1 MKELDDITAPS
12 AVTTGPP
19 PRQHLTQP
27 QQPPQGQAQGLSNTT
42 TTNVSAQTQTNNIN
56 IGSSETQATTS
67 SPLTS
72 TVQNT

>member
-12 AVTTGPP
+12 AVTAGPP

-27 QQPPQGQAQGLSNTT
+27 QQHPQGQAQRLSNTT
-42 TTNVSAQTQTNNIN
+42 TTNISAQTQTKH
-56 IGSSETQATTS
+56 SSETQATTS

-72 TVQNT
+72 TVQNS

>member
-12 AVTTGPP
+12 AVTAGPP

-42 TTNVSAQTQTNNIN
+42 TTKTNPIN
-56 IGSSETQATTS
+56 TGSSETHTTT

>member
-1 MKELDDITAPS
+1 MKELDDITATS

-27 QQPPQGQAQGLSNTT
+27 QQPPQGQAQGLSSTT
-42 TTNVSAQTQTNNIN
+42 TTNISAQTQTNHTT
-56 IGSSETQATTS
+56 ETQATTS

-72 TVQNT
+72 TVQNS